1 MDAHIRLATIED
13 AQAISNVVTSA
24 LRQSNA
30 KDYPADVIARVEQ
43 NFSPLA
49 IERLMARRRVYVASV
64 EQRVVATASL
74 DGDVVRSVFVEPS
87 YQGAGVGRRLMS
99 VLCSAALDLGL
110 ETLHVPS
117 SITAEGFYTALGFQ
131 KVRDE
136 FNGAE
141 RTIIMRKSMNR

>member
-13 AQAISNVVTSA
+13 AQAISNIVISA

-30 KDYPADVIARVEQ
+30 KDYPADVIAQVEQ

-49 IERLMARRRVYVASV
+49 IERLMARRRMYVASV

-74 DGDVVRSVFVEPS
+74 DGDVIRSVFVAPR

-99 VLCSAALDLGL
+99 VMCSTALDMGL

-117 SITAEGFYTALGFQ
+117 SITAEGFYTTLGFQ

>member
-1 MDAHIRLATIED
+1 
-13 AQAISNVVTSA
+13 
-24 LRQSNA
+24 
-30 KDYPADVIARVEQ
+30 
-43 NFSPLA
+43 
-49 IERLMARRRVYVASV
+49 MARRRVYVASV

-99 VLCSAALDLGL
+99 VVCSAALDLGL

-117 SITAEGFYTALGFQ
+117 SITAERFYTALGFH

-136 FNGAE
+136 FNCAE
-141 RTIIMRKSMNR
+141 RTIIMRKYMTQTTPTFQTRRLILTPLQLVDAAAIQQLFPHWEVDRKSVV